1 MQQTAAT
8 NLELL
13 ESAEDPLAHPDALV
27 ETREALS
34 LIEGFI
40 DEMRV
45 SVQKLGSLGV
55 DTSRLESSL
64 DTFEGLMAS
73 YEERYEAF
81 REIAESDFTFFVLRV
96 YGPTSAHDSTLSMR
110 GMFYVKGEPVTTHP
124 VSLYENDSLIETVAT
139 NDRGA
144 FSLDYKVPS
153 NLERNRLSFHAITSH
168 DGVEYRTDTVI
179 VDLRIDTSLSLQRA
193 YEIDGD
199 TVSITFRGRLRD
211 AFWSGIATQPLTL
224 HVNDATYDLTS
235 SGDGTYEHVVEL
247 PFGEGMKVQAFAEY
261 APPPDSAY
269 APSRSSDLVFYI
281 RSAPPLF
288 DLSVPA
294 RFGATLEYLRENLIY
309 VISVVLAIMVVSALA
324 VGIRRRR
331 SHAPVSQQPQG
342 EDEGSPVQTEKEQ
355 TFEQEL
361 SLLEQLG
368 GLREAVVAG
377 YGAFIDFI
385 ERQGIVT
392 LDRKMTHRD
401 IDRRLR
407 QIPLTRDESPTIT
420 HTFEVSRYSNMPV
433 DSDRTSRFFN
443 ALHRIAARFGGDSR

>member
-1 MQQTAAT
+1 
-8 NLELL
+8 
-13 ESAEDPLAHPDALV
+13 
-27 ETREALS
+27 
-34 LIEGFI
+34 
-40 DEMRV
+40 
-45 SVQKLGSLGV
+45 
-55 DTSRLESSL
+55 
-64 DTFEGLMAS
+64 MAS

-81 REIAESDFTFFVLRV
+81 REIAESNFTFFVLRV
-96 YGPTSAHDSTLSMR
+96 YGPTSAQDSTLSLK

-124 VSLYENDSLIETVAT
+124 VSLYENGSLIETVAT

-144 FSLDYKVPS
+144 FSLDYEVPS
-153 NLERNRLSFHAITSH
+153 NLERNTLSFYAVTSH

-199 TVSITFRGRLRD
+199 TVLITFRGRLRD
-211 AFWSGIATQPLTL
+211 TFWSGIASQPLTL
-224 HVNDATYDLTS
+224 HVNDATYAFTTR
-235 SGDGTYEHVVEL
+235 GDGTYEHVLKL
-247 PFGEGMKVQAFAEY
+247 PFDEGMKVQAFAEY

-269 APSRSSDLVFYI
+269 ASSRSSDLVFYI
-281 RSAPPLF
+281 RSAPPLL
-288 DLSVPA
+288 DLAVPA
-294 RFGATLEYLRENLIY
+294 WFGATLEYLRENFIY
-309 VISVVLAIMVVSALA
+309 VISVVLAVVVLSVLT
-324 VGIRRRR
+324 VRIRRKRR
-331 SHAPVSQQPQG
+331 PASVAQQSLG
-342 EDEGSPVQTEKEQ
+342 EDEASALPEKEQ

-443 ALHRIAARFGGDSR
+443 ALHRIAARFGGDPR